1 MNKTPNQLLG
11 EYLKKYSNDPLRFVK
26 FAYPWGEVGT
36 PLENKSIE
44 PWQAEILGNIRDG
57 LISFQEAIRIAVR
70 SGHGVGKSALVSWL
84 IHWAISTCVDAR
96 GVVTANTD
104 TQLRTKTWAELGKWH
119 NIFIARK
126 WFKFTATSIYSV
138 DPNHEKTWR
147 IDAIPWS
154 ENNTEAFAGM
164 HNEGK
169 RIIFIFDE
177 ASTISD
183 KIWEVASGAMTDK
196 NTQILWCVFGNPTVN
211 TGKFHECFGSQ
222 RHRWVTKQV
231 DSRTVSFTN
240 KKEIEN
246 WIQDYGED
254 SDFIRIRVKGE
265 EPVSSINQFIPS
277 IYVDQA
283 TGKHLNEAQYS
294 FAPVILTLDNAW
306 TGGDEI
312 VIGKRQ
318 GLWFSILKVLQRN
331 DDDSVIATLLAQYED
346 GHKAD
351 AVFIDIGYGTGVY
364 SAGKTM
370 GRKWQLVAFG
380 GESTDPECANKRTQM
395 WKDAREWL
403 KAGGAIPNDPVLI
416 ADLKAPESYVI
427 MAGRNSGKTMLESK
441 ESMKKRGIA
450 SPNRGDAL
458 ALSFAFP
465 VRKRDELRE
474 SITVT
479 QRNYDPFAILN
490 TPTRKEYD
498 PFAATR

>member
-1 MNKTPNQLLG
+1 MSKKFNQLLG
-11 EYLKKYSNDPLRFVK
+11 EHLQKYSNDPLKFVK
-26 FAYPWGEVGT
+26 FSYPWGEPG
-36 PLENKSIE
+36 PLEGKSIE
-44 PWQAEILGNIRDG
+44 PWQAEILGKIRDG
-57 LISFQEAIRIAVR
+57 LIDISEAIRIAVR

-84 IHWAISTCVDAR
+84 IHWAISTKIDTR

-119 NIFIARK
+119 NLFIAKK
-126 WFKFTATSIYSV
+126 WFKFTATSLYSV
-138 DPNHEKTWR
+138 DENHEKTWR

-196 NTQILWCVFGNPTVN
+196 NTQIIWCAFGNPTIN
-211 TGKFHECFGSQ
+211 TGKFHECFGSN
-222 RHRWVTKQV
+222 RHRWITKQV

-240 KKEIEN
+240 KIEIEN

-254 SDFIRIRVKGE
+254 SDFVRIRVKGE
-265 EPVSSINQFIPS
+265 EPISSINQFIS
-277 IYVDQA
+277 SVYVEQA
-283 TGKHLNEAQYS
+283 SGKHLNESQYS
-294 FAPVILTLDNAW
+294 FAPIILTLDNAW

-318 GLWFSILKVLQRN
+318 GLYFTILKVLQRN

-346 GHKAD
+346 QYNAD
-351 AVFIDIGYGTGVY
+351 AVFIDIGYGTGVF

-370 GRKWQLVAFG
+370 NRKWQLVAFG

-395 WKDAREWL
+395 WKDTREWL
-403 KAGGAIPNDPVLI
+403 KNGGAIPNDDILKN
-416 ADLKAPESYVI
+416 DLKGPESYVV
-427 MAGRNSGKTMLESK
+427 MAGRFAGKTMLESK
-441 ESMKKRGIA
+441 ESMRKRGIA

-465 VRKRDELRE
+465 VMKRDALRE
-474 SITVT
+474 SITVKSSE
-479 QRNYDPFAILN
+479 YDPFKILN

-498 PFAATR
+498 PYAVLR